1 MKFIWANRAV
11 RYVALATAL
20 AVAVPVA
27 ALAQS
32 VSVIVNGQAMQF
44 DQPPIVRAGRVFV
57 PLRGVFEQLGATVVY
72 SNGQINATAHG
83 RTVSLSIGSLQ
94 ATVNGQP
101 ETLDVAPFL
110 VGERTLVP
118 LRFIASALGAGVNW
132 NDSTST
138 VTITGGGRPGG
149 NPPPVYPPPQPRP
162 PAPRPPNPP
171 PPPPP
176 NSGASLVYHWPTGT
190 IYNHAPQ
197 LRFQVDKQVRPASL
211 QAWVDGK
218 LVNATIS
225 KNAQWYYFATPRSL
239 AMGNHTVRVRGITQR
254 GDPFD
259 VRWTF
264 YQAAY

>member
-1 MKFIWANRAV
+1 MKLLSASRAV
-11 RYVALATAL
+11 RY
-20 AVAVPVA
+20 A
-27 ALAQS
+27 ALAATLALVAPTAAQAQS
-32 VSVIVNGQAMQF
+32 VTVILNGQPVAF
-44 DQPPIVRAGRVFV
+44 DQSPIVRAGRVFV

-83 RTVSLSIGSLQ
+83 RTVSLAIGSLQ
-94 ATVNGQP
+94 ATVGGQP

-118 LRFIASALGAGVNW
+118 LRFIAQALGAGVNW
-132 NDSTST
+132 NDATST
-138 VTITGGGRPGG
+138 VTITGGRGSGG
-149 NPPPVYPPPQPRP
+149 NQPYPP
-162 PAPRPPNPP
+162 PRPPNPRPPVP
-171 PPPPP
+171 PPPAPS
-176 NSGASLVYHWPTGT
+176 SGASLVYHWPTGT

-197 LRFQVDKQVRPASL
+197 LRFQVDKQVRPASF

-218 LVNATIS
+218 LVNAEIS
-225 KNAQWYYFATPRSL
+225 RNAQWYYFASPRSL
-239 AMGNHTVRVRGITQR
+239 GMGNHTVRVRGITQR

>member
-1 MKFIWANRAV
+1 MKLLPASRAV
-11 RYVALATAL
+11 RYVALAAAVAL
-20 AVAVPVA
+20 AAPPA
-27 ALAQS
+27 AQAQS
-32 VSVIVNGQAMQF
+32 VTVILNGQPVAF

-83 RTVSLSIGSLQ
+83 KTVSLAIGSLQ
-94 ATVNGQP
+94 ATVGGQP

-118 LRFIASALGAGVNW
+118 LRFIAQAFGAGVNW
-132 NDSTST
+132 NDATST
-138 VTITGGGRPGG
+138 VTITGGRGSGG
-149 NPPPVYPPPQPRP
+149 NQPPPYPP
-162 PAPRPPNPP
+162 PRPPNPRPPVP
-171 PPPPP
+171 PPPPTSP
-176 NSGASLVYHWPTGT
+176 GASLVYHWPTGT

-197 LRFQVDKQVRPASL
+197 LRFQLDKQLRPASL

-218 LVNATIS
+218 LVNGEIS
-225 KNAQWYYFATPRSL
+225 RNAQWYYFASPRSL
-239 AMGNHTVRVRGITQR
+239 GMGNHTVRVRGTTQR
-254 GDPFD
+254 GDSFD

>member
-1 MKFIWANRAV
+1 MKLLSASRAV
-11 RYVALATAL
+11 RYVALAA
-20 AVAVPVA
+20 AVAVVA
-27 ALAQS
+27 PAAAQAQS
-32 VSVIVNGQAMQF
+32 VTVILNGQPVAF

-83 RTVSLSIGSLQ
+83 TTVSLAIGSLQ
-94 ATVNGQP
+94 ATVGGQA

-118 LRFIASALGAGVNW
+118 LRFIAQALGAGVNW
-132 NDSTST
+132 NDATST
-138 VTITGGGRPGG
+138 VTITGGRGSGG
-149 NPPPVYPPPQPRP
+149 NQPYPP
-162 PAPRPPNPP
+162 PRPPNPRPPNPRPPVP

-176 NSGASLVYHWPTGT
+176 SSGASLVYHWPTGT

-197 LRFQVDKQVRPASL
+197 LRFQLDKQVRPASF

-218 LVNATIS
+218 LVNGQIS
-225 KNAQWYYFATPRSL
+225 RNAQWYYFASPRSL
-239 AMGNHTVRVRGITQR
+239 GMGNHTVRVRGVTQR

>member
-1 MKFIWANRAV
+1 MKLCTASRAV

-20 AVAVPVA
+20 AVAAPFT

-32 VSVIVNGQAMQF
+32 VNVIVNGQPMSF

-57 PLRGVFEQLGATVVY
+57 PLRGVFEQLGAAVVY

-83 RTVSLSIGSLQ
+83 RTVSLTIGSLQ

-118 LRFIASALGAGVNW
+118 LRFIATALGAGVNW

-138 VTITGGGRPGG
+138 VTITGGRAGG
-149 NPPPVYPPPQPRP
+149 NQPPPPYPPPQPRP

-171 PPPPP
+171 PPS
-176 NSGASLVYHWPTGT
+176 SGASLVYHWPTGT

-197 LRFQVDKQVRPASL
+197 LRFQVDKQVRPGSL

-218 LVNATIS
+218 LVNDTIS
-225 KNAQWYYFATPRSL
+225 RNAQWYYFSTPRSL
-239 AMGNHTVRVRGITQR
+239 GMGNHTIRVRGITQR

>member
-1 MKFIWANRAV
+1 MKLLSASRAV
-11 RYVALATAL
+11 RY
-20 AVAVPVA
+20 A
-27 ALAQS
+27 ALAATLALVAPTAARAQS
-32 VSVIVNGQAMQF
+32 VTVILNGQPVAF

-83 RTVSLSIGSLQ
+83 RTVSLAIGSLQ
-94 ATVNGQP
+94 ATVGGQP

-118 LRFIASALGAGVNW
+118 LRFIAQALGAGVNW
-132 NDSTST
+132 NDATST
-138 VTITGGGRPGG
+138 VTITGGRGSGG
-149 NPPPVYPPPQPRP
+149 NQPYPP
-162 PAPRPPNPP
+162 PRPPNPRPPVP
-171 PPPPP
+171 PPPAPS
-176 NSGASLVYHWPTGT
+176 SGASLVHHWPTGT

-197 LRFQVDKQVRPASL
+197 LRFQVDKQVRPASF

-218 LVNATIS
+218 LVNAEIS
-225 KNAQWYYFATPRSL
+225 RNAQWYYFASPRSL
-239 AMGNHTVRVRGITQR
+239 GMGNHTVRVRGITQR